1 MANGITLA
9 QHYAAEALRLFSA
22 GQIDERLCLAQSVL
36 TWLTS
41 WPEPSISLPD
51 IYQRGPNAVRDKR
64 MAAAMV
70 DILEEHGYLVRITGG
85 AVTAGTW
92 RRDAWRIVREAT
104 R

>member
-1 MANGITLA
+1 MSRPKRSDLA
-9 QHYAAEALRLFSA
+9 HVLARAFHLTA
-22 GQIDERLCLAQSVL
+22 GHIPARAD
-36 TWLTS
+36 
-41 WPEPSISLPD
+41 
-51 IYQRGPNAVRDKR
+51 AVRDKR